1 MNVAVLQPRILKWK
15 CTVASEEHINCLWK
29 NCVLGTQLLFF
40 KNVFTR
46 GALRKVV
53 LCAAWVKRSPEGA
66 IVASCQNWHSIDAF
80 SQRQLKTLI
89 KLYNIVRKLSTFLI
103 FYGYRA
109 QLIIR
114 RSTISE
120 RPLDFCCFSQ
130 IWGVSVYL
138 ANVGVAIHLSMSLKI
153 QPNHLSPAQ

>member
-1 MNVAVLQPRILKWK
+1 MEKL
-15 CTVASEEHINCLWK
+15 CTWYATLIF
-29 NCVLGTQLLFF
+29 Q
-40 KNVFTR
+40 NVFTR

-80 SQRQLKTLI
+80 SQRRLKTLI

-114 RSTISE
+114 CSTIFE
-120 RPLDFCCFSQ
+120 RPLNFCCFSQ
-130 IWGVSVYL
+130 IRGVSVYL
-138 ANVGVAIHLSMSLKI
+138 ANVRVAIHLSMSLKI